1 MSYSVRLI
9 SPEER
14 EALASRYVGRILFT
28 RKSEIYGCCIK
39 LLTDQDL
46 VRRTW
51 EDNFYAMAENV
62 RSHGRLVVLDDASMP
77 PGVLYD
83 PLTRTAFMFNIHYY
97 GFVKSAALAIAGDIL
112 EDAHGIYSV
121 HGAAID
127 VAGKGIALIAPSKT
141 GKTTHSWG
149 LLRHPEARKTGKTT
163 HSWGLLRHPEARL
176 VTDDWFFVRLSEK
189 RHLAF
194 ASEKNCYVEGDIG
207 GIWKEFQ
214 PLVDKATFDG
224 NERAIMNVRW
234 IVGATGVV
242 PMTSL
247 HHVLLLKRDREDARV
262 VRDIG
267 AAEALAYLEA
277 NDFCNPHQLVK
288 GGRKMG
294 LRSDF
299 FRRLLDRTEV
309 HMVNTILSPQ
319 DTQTEIQ
326 RALGL
331 I

>member
-1 MSYSVRLI
+1 MAVVANMYSVGLI
-9 SPEER
+9 SPEEK
-14 EALASRYVGRILFT
+14 EQLAGRYSTRILFT

-46 VRRTW
+46 LRRTW
-51 EDNFYAMAENV
+51 EDNFFAMAENV
-62 RSHGRLVVLDDASMP
+62 RSHGRLIVLDDASMP

-83 PLTRTAFMFNIHYY
+83 PSSRTAFMFNVHYY
-97 GFVKSAALAIAGDIL
+97 GYVKSVALAIAGDIL

-127 VAGKGIALIAPSKT
+127 IAGKGVALIAPS
-141 GKTTHSWG
+141 
-149 LLRHPEARKTGKTT
+149 KTGKTT

-214 PLVDKATFDG
+214 PLVERATFDG

-247 HHVLLLKRDREDARV
+247 HHILLLKRDQEDRRV

-267 AAEALAYLEA
+267 AEEALQYLES
-277 NDFCNPHQLVK
+277 NSFCNPHQLVR
-288 GGRKMG
+288 GERKLA
-294 LRSDF
+294 LRSEF
-299 FRRLLDRTEV
+299 FRQLLVRTEA
-309 HMVNTILSPQ
+309 HMVNTILSPH
-319 DTQTEIQ
+319 DTQREIQ
-326 RALGL
+326 KALGIL
-331 I
+331 

>member
-1 MSYSVRLI
+1 MSYSVKLI
-9 SPEER
+9 SPEEKD
-14 EALASRYVGRILFT
+14 ALATRYAGRILFM

-83 PLTRTAFMFNIHYY
+83 PLSRTAFMFNIHYY
-97 GFVKSAALAIAGDIL
+97 GFVKSAALAIAGDVL

-127 VAGKGIALIAPSKT
+127 VAGKGIALIAPS
-141 GKTTHSWG
+141 
-149 LLRHPEARKTGKTT
+149 KTGKTT

-214 PLVDKATFDG
+214 PLVDKASFDG
-224 NERAIMNVRW
+224 DERAIMNVRW

-267 AAEALAYLEA
+267 AEEALAYLEA
-277 NDFCNPHQLVK
+277 NDFCNPHQLVR
-288 GGRKMG
+288 GERKMR

-299 FRRLLDRTEV
+299 FRRLLERTEV
-309 HMVNTILSPQ
+309 HM
-319 DTQTEIQ
+319 
-326 RALGL
+326 
-331 I
+331 

>member
-9 SPEER
+9 SPEEK

-62 RSHGRLVVLDDASMP
+62 RSHGRLVVLDDSSMP

-83 PLTRTAFMFNIHYY
+83 PLSRTAFMFNIHYY

-127 VAGKGIALIAPSKT
+127 VAGKGIALIAPS
-141 GKTTHSWG
+141 
-149 LLRHPEARKTGKTT
+149 KTGKTT

-262 VRDIG
+262 VRDVG
-267 AAEALAYLEA
+267 AEEALGYLEA
-277 NDFCNPHQLVK
+277 NDFCNPHQLVR
-288 GGRKMG
+288 GERKMG

-319 DTQTEIQ
+319 DTQREIQ

>member
-9 SPEER
+9 SPEEK

-83 PLTRTAFMFNIHYY
+83 PLSRTAFMFNIHYY

-127 VAGKGIALIAPSKT
+127 VAGKGIALIAPS
-141 GKTTHSWG
+141 
-149 LLRHPEARKTGKTT
+149 KTGKTT

-267 AAEALAYLEA
+267 AEEALGYLEA
-277 NDFCNPHQLVK
+277 NDFCNPHQLVR
-288 GGRKMG
+288 GERKMG
-294 LRSDF
+294 LRSGF

-319 DTQTEIQ
+319 DTQREIQ

>member
-9 SPEER
+9 SPEEK

-83 PLTRTAFMFNIHYY
+83 PLSRTAFMFNIHYY

-127 VAGKGIALIAPSKT
+127 VAGKGIALIAPS
-141 GKTTHSWG
+141 
-149 LLRHPEARKTGKTT
+149 KTGKTT

-267 AAEALAYLEA
+267 AEEALGYLEA
-277 NDFCNPHQLVK
+277 NDFCNPHQLVR
-288 GGRKMG
+288 GERKMG

-319 DTQTEIQ
+319 ETQREIQ